1 MKFLWHILSVHTH
14 LLCCSTS
21 CPRAFVS
28 RRVLNLSSV
37 QIKESLSC
45 LIRSIWIH
53 LQREFFGVLRKKDSW
68 GYLCSVWSLT
78 SSSFQAVHCPMVAP
92 LCPENYLC
100 CWSCLSS
107 CSWVPWAA
115 GEHHVNEV
123 NAPWR
128 FFTCHWALQTCY
140 SSYSSSPVF
149 LVLLPALLNHSSGAS
164 AAFLDKEES
173 LTPDITSFCCCFSCR
188 FQVFR

>member
-1 MKFLWHILSVHTH
+1 M
-14 LLCCSTS
+14 LLCFTS
-21 CPRAFVS
+21 CPWAFVS
-28 RRVLNLSSV
+28 RRVLYLSSV
-37 QIKESLSC
+37 QVKDSSVVWLEG
-45 LIRSIWIH
+45 IWIH

-68 GYLCSVWSLT
+68 GYLCSVWALT
-78 SSSFQAVHCPMVAP
+78 SSSFQAVHWPMVAP

-100 CWSCLSS
+100 CWSCHSS
-107 CSWVPWAA
+107 CSWVPWAV

-164 AAFLDKEES
+164 AAFLDKES
-173 LTPDITSFCCCFSCR
+173 LKPDRTSFCCCFSWR